1 MSYGLQFCVVVR
13 RYINSQVQI
22 LVVVIRVIIQYIH
35 SSPAFEASMEVEI
48 ISSQDG
54 ELVGL
59 RDVWVT
65 DPFWLVS
72 DFFFLNGQTL
82 L

>member
-1 MSYGLQFCVVVR
+1 MPNR
-13 RYINSQVQI
+13 QVQVK
-22 LVVVIRVIIQYIH
+22 VVVIRVIIQYIINVH
-35 SSPAFEASMEVEI
+35 SSPAFEASMEVVI
-48 ISSQDG
+48 ISSHDG

-72 DFFFLNGQTL
+72 DFFFLNGQKMKRCRCKKDF
-82 L
+82 

>member
-1 MSYGLQFCVVVR
+1 MSYGLQFSVVVR

-72 DFFFLNGQTL
+72 DFFFLNGQTFL
-82 L
+82 

>member
-1 MSYGLQFCVVVR
+1 MSYGLQFCVAVR

-22 LVVVIRVIIQYIH
+22 IVVVIRVIIQYIH

-72 DFFFLNGQTL
+72 DFFFLNRQTFL
-82 L
+82 